1 MAILEGSLAYDSKLT
16 TTDVYQGQDT
26 GKYVIN
32 LVLSDEDAEAL
43 KAKGVNIKEG
53 NIRKLA
59 SGYANF
65 IMKDSDGEI
74 IKDAEDPLPE
84 TELGKGSV
92 VRVSYALGKP
102 NAVYGSSLYFNG
114 VRVISAQPPYD
125 ADNPRPSIDAEL

>member
-1 MAILEGSLAYDSKLT
+1 MAILEGALAYDSKLT

-26 GKYVIN
+26 GKYLIN

>member
-1 MAILEGSLAYDSKLT
+1 MAILEGALAYDSKLT

-125 ADNPRPSIDAEL
+125 ADNPRPAIDADL

>member
-1 MAILEGSLAYDSKLT
+1 MAILEGALAYDSKLT